1 MSLDFFF
8 PLSPHLDPPEIEV
21 EQQIVHSGVGHEAQL
36 VCIVHAEPAPNVIWY
51 KETTQLGTTEQHSQ
65 QVRRIFFFCE
75 IDDF

>member
-1 MSLDFFF
+1 M
-8 PLSPHLDPPEIEV
+8 